1 MKHHLGFR
9 ALFAGLCLVASLSV
23 NAAAVSSG
31 DATAAKSQATSSLTG
46 AKTTYRTRLTLLKN
60 QLDGGNL
67 SRSEYNKQIK
77 LAKSQYN
84 SDVKRINLVLY
95 KKLNG
100 YTNVASPS

>member
-23 NAAAVSSG
+23 NAAVSND

-95 KKLNG
+95 KKLND